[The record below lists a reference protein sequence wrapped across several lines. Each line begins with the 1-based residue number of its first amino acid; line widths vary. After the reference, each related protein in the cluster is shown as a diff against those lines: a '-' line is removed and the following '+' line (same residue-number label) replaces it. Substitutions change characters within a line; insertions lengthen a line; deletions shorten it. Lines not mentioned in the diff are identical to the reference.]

1 MSLCTK
7 MLPDCHE
14 ISLRIREEL
23 KNGKISDKC
32 QITSYPLPPQ
42 PNNDNIY
49 SDKRLE
55 VCETVEKA

>member
-1 MSLCTK
+1 

-42 PNNDNIY
+42 PNNDMDLVLVGIWSAFY
-49 SDKRLE
+49 IGLLL
-55 VCETVEKA
+55 AA